1 MNFFLFFF
9 ITTIDASGY
18 KQTYM
23 CQCSTGWQGDQCEL
37 PAKCPLQCSGH
48 GTCVAG
54 GYCMCVLSW
63 VGTACER
70 PRAMSIELCPLQC
83 SGHGKQIQK
92 RKRACIA

>member
-1 MNFFLFFF
+1 
-9 ITTIDASGY
+9 
-18 KQTYM
+18 M

-83 SGHGKQIQK
+83 SGHGKYFK
-92 RKRACIA
+92 RRERASRIWKHCS